1 MRSAMIK
8 LQNNFVCNPNGPWG
22 PILDSTIH
30 EESLIMKFRF
40 VDYQMNLNI
49 EDEEN
54 LKTIQRLKDIFTQFK
69 DKKN

>member
-1 MRSAMIK
+1 MLK
-8 LQNNFVCNPNGPWG
+8 LQNNFICYPNGPWG
-22 PILDSTIH
+22 PALDSTFH

-40 VDYQMNLNI
+40 VDYQMSLNT

-54 LKTIQRLKDIFTQFK
+54 LKTIQRLKDIFTQFR